1 MAKTNH
7 RKFNTDLETLKNQ
20 VMIETYRSRGPGGQR
35 KNKTETAV
43 RLIHLPSGIR
53 VIATE
58 YRSQAQ
64 NRNLA
69 FQRLRECLLK
79 LNRPRKKRVPTPVP
93 LQAIEKRR
101 EEKKVRS
108 AQKRLRQKLLKRKIE
123 DESNGS

>member
-1 MAKTNH
+1 M
-7 RKFNTDLETLKNQ
+7 RKSYSTDPEVLKRQ
-20 VMIETYRSRGPGGQR
+20 VTIETYRSRGPGGQR

-43 RLIHLPSGIR
+43 RLTHLPSGIR

-79 LNRPRKKRVPTPVP
+79 LNRPRKKRIPTPVP

-101 EEKKVRS
+101 EKKKVRS
-108 AQKRLRQKLLKRKIE
+108 AQKRLRQKILKRKVE
-123 DESNGS
+123 DESYGS

>member
-1 MAKTNH
+1 MFKRFDTN
-7 RKFNTDLETLKNQ
+7 LETLKSQ

-43 RLIHLPSGIR
+43 RLMHLPSGIR

-69 FQRLRECLLK
+69 FKRLRECLLK

-101 EEKKVRS
+101 DEKKVRS
-108 AQKRLRQKLLKRKIE
+108 AQKRLRQKILKRKIE